1 MDLSGAVDADTSE
14 KQEDILSCRR
24 TRRMHYVTCDIH
36 NDNG

>member
-1 MDLSGAVDADTSE
+1 MDLSGAVDAGTGE